1 MRYTIGEVSKMTG
14 ITVPTLRYYDKEGL
28 FNHMERTEGNIR
40 MFSDAELLT
49 IKWINCLKSTGMT
62 LKKIKEYLDMN
73 TVGDTTLETR
83 LELFNQREQAVL
95 EQMHELEKTMAMVQI
110 KKWWYT
116 TSLELGGEEH
126 LRKMKPSEY
135 PKDIYKQ
142 FQLAFG
148 DDFDKEEIDN

>member
-1 MRYTIGEVSKMTG
+1 MSYTIGEVSKMTG

-62 LKKIKEYLDMN
+62 LKAIKAYLDMN

-83 LELFNQREQAVL
+83 LELFNEREQSVL
-95 EQMHELEKTMAMVQI
+95 DQMKELKKTMAMVQI

-116 TSLELGGEEH
+116 TALEIGSEEK
-126 LRKMKPSEY
+126 LREMNPQDY
-135 PKDIYKQ
+135 PKDIYDK
-142 FQLAFG
+142 FVLAFG
-148 DDFDKEEIDN
+148 EDFEKGEEY